1 METSQTPI
9 PYLVHLFILN
19 YAKREDKL
27 KIIWFNNNEEVKS
40 WSIGNLYDPYDPAKT
55 KKGELYAKKESET
68 PWDVPKNKWKYFD
81 EDENDNEWA
90 DDVQIKCTG
99 KIFQMCQT

>member
-1 METSQTPI
+1 M
-9 PYLVHLFILN
+9 N
-19 YAKREDKL
+19 YPKREDKL
-27 KIIWFNNNEEVKS
+27 KIIWFNDHEEVKS

-81 EDENDNEWA
+81 EEENDNEWA